1 MTTTAHRRTLLKGLA
16 TSLLPLPLGLHA
28 QAAYPNRPIKII
40 VPLPASGAAD
50 VSVRIL
56 AEGMQGPLG
65 QSINVDNRPG
75 GAYQIAMQQ
84 LTSSP
89 PDGYTL
95 LHINSSMCAVQQAF
109 KRIDLQKQLT
119 PVAHMGSTDGVLVAA
134 LNAPFKTVQ
143 EMVAW
148 AKANPGRLTSGTIG
162 LGSLEHLAMVNLGN
176 KYGFTLNQIPFKGGP
191 DGALAVAQ
199 GEVMVMPLAAP
210 LLVPFKDKVRPLA
223 TMVAK
228 RHPLAPDAPTLAEAG
243 YDIPHLSYWGG
254 LAAPAGTPRAVVEVL
269 QRHIAAAIELP
280 ALKARYVP
288 LGLVANYLPGD
299 EMGRMIDS
307 ELKWLGDAIKSANL
321 TFS

>member
-1 MTTTAHRRTLLKGLA
+1 MTFNRHRRALLQGLGA
-16 TSLLPLPLGLHA
+16 SLLPLPLGLRA

-50 VSVRIL
+50 VSARIL
-56 AEGMQGPLG
+56 AEAMQGPLG
-65 QSINVDNRPG
+65 QSITVDNRPG

-84 LTSSP
+84 LTASP
-89 PDGYTL
+89 ADGYTL
-95 LHINSSMCAVQQAF
+95 LHINTSMCAVQQSF
-109 KRIDLQKQLT
+109 KRIDLLKQLT

-134 LNAPFKTVQ
+134 LNAPFKTVP

-176 KYGFTLNQIPFKGGP
+176 KYGFTINQIPFKGGP

-199 GEVMVMPLAAP
+199 GEVMVMPVAAP
-210 LLVPFKDKVRPLA
+210 LLVPFRDKVRALA
-223 TMVAK
+223 SMVGK
-228 RHPLAPDAPTLAEAG
+228 RNALIPEVPTLAEAG

-280 ALKARYVP
+280 TVKARYAP
-288 LGLVANYLPGD
+288 LGLVARYLPAD
-299 EMGRMIDS
+299 DMGHLIES
-307 ELKWLGDAIKSANL
+307 ELKWLGEAIKAANL